1 MDPLKSF
8 IQKNKDLFREAPPAP
23 GHEERFERRLEEQL
37 AKTKRMKR
45 NYMIYISL
53 AASFVLIVS
62 IGFLSS
68 PCPGGSNACY
78 YNEILRLS
86 EEIEFNS
93 RNMPEYRRQEIL
105 MTLNTLVPGS
115 ENEFSQSLPAC
126 LPKNELER
134 LNREYYE
141 NIYKGIKEIAALIY

>member
-8 IQKNKDLFREAPPAP
+8 IQENKDLFCEEPLAP
-23 GHEERFERRLEEQL
+23 GHEERFENRLERRL
-37 AKTKRMKR
+37 ARTKRVRR

-86 EEIEFNS
+86 EEIEVNS
-93 RNMPEYRRQEIL
+93 RNMPEYRRQEII

-115 ENEFSQSLPAC
+115 ENEFSQSLPDY
-126 LPKNELER
+126 LSENELER
-134 LNREYYE
+134 LNKEYYM
-141 NIYKGIKEIAALIY
+141 NIYKGIKEVAALIE

>member
-8 IQKNKDLFREAPPAP
+8 IQENKDLFREAPPAP

-37 AKTKRMKR
+37 ARVKRMKR

-105 MTLNTLVPGS
+105 MTLNTLVPEVKTNFLS
-115 ENEFSQSLPAC
+115 PYLPAC
-126 LPKNELER
+126 PKTNWSV
-134 LNREYYE
+134 
-141 NIYKGIKEIAALIY
+141 